1 MLSTHTPQIPTYTRA
16 LNETCRFTF
25 QHPEPTPKYS
35 RPHQACRFRASMFH
49 LFAGVKRK
57 LQNVQHLQSTHSAFA
72 AILEDGSVVTWGDK
86 RAGGNSSSVKKRLK
100 KLGCLGQNPALKA
113 QKYPKV

>member
-1 MLSTHTPQIPTYTRA
+1 
-16 LNETCRFTF
+16 
-25 QHPEPTPKYS
+25 
-35 RPHQACRFRASMFH
+35 MFH